1 MKVISPGIRLWAGI
15 TLTLF
20 VAAGVITF
28 ARYMRVSDSWDG
40 MLMLVLIVLAIL
52 LVYSLIIYFLMRPG
66 SAFFRSG
73 LFKSLA
79 SVIATA
85 AIAAGFIHYLRF
97 IPSPEAAAMLSKVV
111 ATLLMVGGFSL
122 YFLFLYYIWWRS
134 FRLH

>member
-1 MKVISPGIRLWAGI
+1 MIPTRIRLWGGL
-15 TLTLF
+15 TLTFF

-28 ARYMRVSDSWDG
+28 GRYMRVADSWDG

-52 LVYSLIIYFLMRPG
+52 LVYGLAVYFLMRPG

-73 LFKSLA
+73 LFKSLV

-97 IPSPEAAAMLSKVV
+97 MPSREASAMLSKVV
-111 ATLLMVGGFSL
+111 ATLLTVGGFSAYSL
-122 YFLFLYYIWWRS
+122 LLHCLWRRRAG
-134 FRLH
+134 RL